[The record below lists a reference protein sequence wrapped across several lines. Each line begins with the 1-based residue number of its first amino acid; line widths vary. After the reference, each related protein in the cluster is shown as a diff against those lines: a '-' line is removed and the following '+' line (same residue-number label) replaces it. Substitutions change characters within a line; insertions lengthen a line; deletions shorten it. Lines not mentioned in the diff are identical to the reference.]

1 MTASYP
7 KDLSRRERQVLD
19 LVYRL
24 GDATAGQVM
33 AKMTDPPSYS
43 SVRSVL
49 RQLENKGHLRHKMD
63 GAKHVYFPR
72 VQRARASR
80 DVLQHVLETFFDGS
94 PEQVVTTLLDVS
106 RSKLSPEELARID
119 KLIKQARKEG
129 R

>member
-1 MTASYP
+1 MAASYP

-24 GDATAGQVM
+24 GEATASEVM
-33 AKMTDPPSYS
+33 AEMGDPPSYS

-49 RQLENKGHLRHKMD
+49 RHLENKGHLRHKMD
-63 GAKHVYFPR
+63 GAKHVYFPK
-72 VQRARASR
+72 VQRDRASR
-80 DVLQHVLETFFDGS
+80 QVLQHVLETFFDGS
-94 PEQVVTTLLDVS
+94 PEQVVTALLDLS

-119 KLIKQARKEG
+119 KLIKKARKEG